1 MYIQVGLLTN
11 IPVAKPYPLVVLF
24 DSNTKK
30 IPQGGMQ
37 IRDIRDTCLEI
48 GGKRKNSSL
57 VVF

>member
-11 IPVAKPYPLVVLF
+11 IPVAKPHPLVVLF

-37 IRDIRDTCLEI
+37 IRDTCLEI
-48 GGKRKNSSL
+48 GGKRKKNSSL